1 MLVLRF
7 YPENLPSAKDIHI
20 AVFQSQLMRLPCL
33 HFDAM
38 IPLPEV
44 PAQGK
49 KSTSSDTFLF
59 APLLVAMRRRYD
71 TTLFSDVKIYIH
83 VLSPSRLYD

>member
-20 AVFQSQLMRLPCL
+20 AVFQSQLMCLPCL
-33 HFDAM
+33 HLDAM

-44 PAQGK
+44 PEQGK
-49 KSTSSDTFLF
+49 KSTSSDIFLF
-59 APLLVAMRRRYD
+59 APLLVAMRCRYD
-71 TTLFSDVKIYIH
+71 TALLSDAEIDIH
-83 VLSPSRLYD
+83 VLQPFRLFG